1 VGYGRVYSQEEHD
14 FILQHY
20 LGRDNQ
26 ELTNMFNAHFGT
38 DVKCSQIKS
47 YKNNRKWDSGLTG
60 HYEKGSIPANKGT
73 KGLTSANR
81 TSFKKGNRPANY
93 RPVGSERLS
102 KDGYLEVKIA
112 DPNKWRLK
120 HLVIWE
126 EANGPLPK
134 GHCVIFLDSNKQNLA
149 LENLRLI
156 TRNQLARLNQ
166 NHLITDNA
174 DFTETGIIIA
184 DLYYKMSQRKKM
196 AK

>member
-14 FILQHY
+14 FLFQNY
-20 LGRDNQ
+20 PNRGNQ
-26 ELTNMFNAHFGT
+26 ELTDLFNAHFGLNLT
-38 DVKCSQIKS
+38 RTQIKAF
-47 YKNNRKWDSGLTG
+47 KHNRGWDSGLTG

-81 TSFKKGNRPANY
+81 TSFKKGNRPVNY

-184 DLYYKMSQRKKM
+184 DLYYKISQRKKM